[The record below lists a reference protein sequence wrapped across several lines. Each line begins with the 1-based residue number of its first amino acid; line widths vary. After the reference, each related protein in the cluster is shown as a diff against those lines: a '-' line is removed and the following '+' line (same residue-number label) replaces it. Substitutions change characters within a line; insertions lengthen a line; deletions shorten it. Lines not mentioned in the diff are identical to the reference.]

1 MSNEQRGAYALAG
14 VDISAATDAVN
25 RMKKHIAATRLPG
38 VLTSEAGSFG
48 GMFALKDA
56 QLSGPAISDPVL
68 VSSIDGVG
76 TKLNVAFLTG
86 KHDTVGCDLVSHC
99 VNDILVQGAR
109 PLFFLDYFATGKLE
123 PTVAEQVVKGL
134 SDGCVAS
141 GCILIGGETAEMPG
155 LYADGEYDL
164 AGSIV
169 GILDRSRIVDGSK
182 VKEGDVL
189 LGLKS
194 NGLHTNGYSLAR
206 KVLLEK
212 PGWNVDTKVDELGA
226 TLGEALLWKHRC
238 YLKPIVKV
246 LDSSD
251 SIKSMSHITGGGLTD
266 NVPRTLPAGL
276 AAQIECSTWPVPPL
290 FKLIQSIGE
299 IDDAEMLHAFN
310 MGIGYV
316 VIVSAEN
323 ASKVTES
330 LTSSG
335 ETVYQIGKVVKGD
348 GVKYI

>member
-1 MSNEQRGAYALAG
+1 MSTEQRGAYAQAG
-14 VDISAATDAVN
+14 VDIAAATDAVN

-56 QLSGPAISDPVL
+56 KLSGSAITDPVL

-86 KHDTVGCDLVSHC
+86 KHDTVGADLVSHC

-123 PTVAEQVVKGL
+123 PSIAEQVVKGL
-134 SDGCVAS
+134 SLGCVES

-169 GILDRSRIVDGSK
+169 GIVDRAKIVDGSK
-182 VKEGDVL
+182 VQEGDVL
-189 LGLKS
+189 IGLKS
-194 NGLHTNGYSLAR
+194 QGLHTNGYSLAR
-206 KVLLEK
+206 KVLLQDS
-212 PGWNVDTKVDELGA
+212 GWSVETQLDEIES
-226 TLGEALLWKHRC
+226 TIGEALLWRHRC
-238 YLKPIVKV
+238 YLNPIVKV
-246 LDSSD
+246 LDAGD
-251 SIKSMSHITGGGLTD
+251 AVKAMSHITGGGLTD
-266 NVPRTLPAGL
+266 NVPRTLPSGL
-276 AAQIECSTWPVPPL
+276 GAEIDLSSWTVPPL
-290 FKLIQSIGE
+290 FKLIQKQGDIE
-299 IDDAEMLHAFN
+299 TAEMMHAFN

-316 VIVSAEN
+316 VIVAEKDAAKTL
-323 ASKVTES
+323 ASFTE
-330 LTSSG
+330 SG
-335 ETVYQIGKVVKGD
+335 ETAYKIGKVVKGD
-348 GVKYI
+348 GVKYL